1 MTKIKSPP
9 GFVSTPKTAPKGA
22 TTEGKPAGAP
32 ELKKAPKRPGDS
44 FEQTKPAPKAGK
56 DGFKVNDRV
65 IVKVIADEPT
75 TPAKGENTG
84 LKVNDRIIVKIIADE
99 PTNPVTG
106 GGDIGFKGDV
116 GGAKGDFKDIG
127 FPHGPIKVIADE
139 PTTPV
144 KGGTDSGLI
153 DDHIVKIVADEP
165 TNPIKG
171 GTDSGLKL
179 DDHIVKVIADEPTNP
194 IKGGGDGSIKDIDD
208 GVIVKIISDDPIRGP
223 SQPELKP
230 VDTGALKFKMDE
242 PVLQD
247 PKIKID
253 DRVIVKIISD
263 DPIRGPSQPEF
274 KPPKID
280 LKPLDASVLKVR
292 MDSPV

>member
-9 GFVSTPKTAPKGA
+9 GFVSTPKTAPKSA

-32 ELKKAPKRPGDS
+32 ELKKAPKRAGDS
-44 FEQTKPAPKAGK
+44 FEQTKPAPKSGK
-56 DGFKVNDRV
+56 EGFKVNDRV

-75 TPAKGENTG
+75 TPVKGENTG
-84 LKVNDRIIVKIIADE
+84 LKVNDRIIVKIVADE

-106 GGDIGFKGDV
+106 GGDIGFKGNI
-116 GGAKGDFKDIG
+116 GGKGDFKDIG

-144 KGGTDSGLI
+144 TGGGTPGLIDDHIVKIVADEPTNPVTGGGTSGLI

-171 GTDSGLKL
+171 GTDSGLKIG
-179 DDHIVKVIADEPTNP
+179 DHIVKVIADEPTNP

-223 SQPELKP
+223 S
-230 VDTGALKFKMDE
+230 E
-242 PVLQD
+242 P
-247 PKIKID
+247 
-253 DRVIVKIISD
+253 S
-263 DPIRGPSQPEF
+263 F
-274 KPPKID
+274 KPPKLDI
-280 LKPLDASVLKVR
+280 KPLDTQVLKVR